1 MVDMHKKQ
9 IYFLSTIL
17 VKTIEVLLKR
27 CYSFLEQTGWHQLKI
42 FYGRD
47 KIMMQLNVLKE
58 EISNGK
64 LDNRFYEVYG
74 AKTNLDELKTRL
86 NKLVNSYEAAFGSN
100 TEVGLFTAPG
110 RTEICG
116 NHTDHQHGCV
126 LAGAIN
132 LDAIACAA
140 PNGTNT
146 VRIKSEGYP
155 EIVIDIN
162 DFEIKTDEKET
173 SAALVRGVA
182 ARITQLGYDVK
193 GFNAVISSTVL
204 GGSGLSSSAA
214 YEVLI
219 GVIFNSL
226 FCGGKLTAVQIAQI
240 GQYAENVY
248 FGKPCGLM
256 DQLASSV
263 GGMVA
268 IDFEDTENPI
278 VKKIDYDFAK
288 SGYSLCIIDSGADHA
303 DLTDD
308 YAAIPREMKAVAAYF
323 VKDYL
328 RQVDEDK
335 FWSEIKNIRKQTGDR
350 AVLRAIHFF
359 SDHKHVG
366 EQVEALENKDFNAFL
381 SCVTR
386 SGHSSVER
394 LQNIYCTTRPEQQAV
409 TLTIETAHKLLAGK
423 GAVRVHGGGFAGT
436 VQAYVPNGTEE
447 QFKNGMEAVIGEG
460 CCHFLNIRPQ
470 GGVALV

>member
-1 MVDMHKKQ
+1 
-9 IYFLSTIL
+9 
-17 VKTIEVLLKR
+17 
-27 CYSFLEQTGWHQLKI
+27 
-42 FYGRD
+42 
-47 KIMMQLNVLKE
+47 MMQLSVLKE
-58 EISNGK
+58 KILNGE
-64 LDNRFYEVYG
+64 LDTRFYEVYG
-74 AKTNLDELKTRL
+74 AKTDIDKLKTRL
-86 NKLVNSYEAAFGSN
+86 DELINSYADVFGKDS
-100 TEVGLFTAPG
+100 EVGLFTGPG
-110 RTEICG
+110 RTEIGG
-116 NHTDHQHGCV
+116 NHTDHQHGSV
-126 LAGAIN
+126 LAAAID

-146 VRIKSEGYP
+146 VRIQSKGYP
-155 EIVIDIN
+155 EINIDVS
-162 DFEIKTDEKET
+162 DFEIKDDEKET

-182 ARITQLGYDVK
+182 ARITELGHRVK
-193 GFNAVISSTVL
+193 GFNAVINSTVL

-226 FCGGKLTAVQIAQI
+226 YCEGKLTPVQIAQI

-263 GGMVA
+263 GGMVS
-268 IDFEDTENPI
+268 IDFEDTENPV

-303 DLTDD
+303 DLTDE
-308 YAAIPREMKAVAAYF
+308 YAAIPKEMKAVAAYF
-323 VKDYL
+323 GKDYL
-328 RQVDEDK
+328 RQVDENN
-335 FWSEIKNIRKQTGDR
+335 FWSELANIRKQTGDR
-350 AVLRAIHFF
+350 AIMRAIHFF
-359 SDHKHVG
+359 ADHKHVA
-366 EQVEALENKDFNAFL
+366 QQTAALDNKDFDIFL
-381 SCVTR
+381 SYVTS
-386 SGHSSVER
+386 SGHSSAER
-394 LQNIYCTTRPEQQAV
+394 LQNIYCIVHPEQQAV
-409 TLTIETAHKLLAGK
+409 NLTIETARRLLDGK

-447 QFKNGMEAVIGEG
+447 QFKKGMESALGEG